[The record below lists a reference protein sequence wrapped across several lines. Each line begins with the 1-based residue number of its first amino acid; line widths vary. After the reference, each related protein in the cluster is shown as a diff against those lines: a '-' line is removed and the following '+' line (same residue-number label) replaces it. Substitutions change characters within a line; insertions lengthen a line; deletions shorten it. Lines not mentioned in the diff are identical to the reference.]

1 MAAAAVAMQQLGP
14 VRPGPLHVG
23 RLEIDV
29 VVVPDRDGVRL
40 TVERDARITAT
51 VPAGLD
57 TARLVA
63 VVRSRRRWIFDKLD
77 ERMEEAALR
86 SDKEFVTGE
95 GFHYL
100 GRSYRLKLVDEAPV
114 PVGLVHGRL
123 LLRRDCLDRAQD
135 ELIAWFRGR
144 GNVWLPARAEPWA
157 QRMRAPCQ
165 NIAVRRL
172 GYRWG
177 SCNREGGVNIH
188 WAAMQLP
195 ASLVD
200 YVLVHELAHLHKRDH
215 SSEFWRVVG
224 RAMPDYQARRDQL
237 DRFGA
242 QLWLPES
249 VNSVKQLAHR

>member
-1 MAAAAVAMQQLGP
+1 MAAIAAAEQLSP
-14 VRPGPLHVG
+14 VRSGPLQVG

-29 VVVPDRDGVRL
+29 VVVPDRGGVRL

-57 TARLVA
+57 TARLIA
-63 VVRSRRRWIFDKLD
+63 VVRSRRRWIYDKLD
-77 ERMEEAALR
+77 ERTEEAALR
-86 SDKEFVTGE
+86 PGKEFVTGE

-100 GRSYRLKLVDEAPV
+100 GRSYRLKIVDEAPA
-114 PVGLVHGRL
+114 PVGLVRGRL
-123 LLRRDCLDRAQD
+123 LVRRDCLDRAQD
-135 ELIAWFRGR
+135 ELITWYRRR

-157 QRMRAPCQ
+157 QRMRAPFQ
-165 NIAVRRL
+165 SLSVRRL

-195 ASLVD
+195 AKLID

-215 SSEFWRVVG
+215 SQEFWSLVG
-224 RAMPDYQARRDQL
+224 RALPDYRERRTQL
-237 DRFGA
+237 DRLGA
-242 QLWLPES
+242 LLWLPEPVCPS
-249 VNSVKQLAHR
+249 K

>member
-1 MAAAAVAMQQLGP
+1 VAAVAVAEEQLGP
-14 VRPGPLHVG
+14 VRSGPLQVG
-23 RLEIDV
+23 RLQIDV
-29 VVVPDRDGVRL
+29 VVVPDRGSVKL
-40 TVERDARITAT
+40 TVERDARVTAT

-57 TARLVA
+57 MARLVA
-63 VVRSRRRWIFDKLD
+63 VVRSRRRWIYDKLD
-77 ERMEEAALR
+77 ERTEEAALR
-86 SDKEFVTGE
+86 PEKEFVTGE

-100 GRSYRLKLVDEAPV
+100 GRSYRLKIVDEAPA
-114 PVGLVHGRL
+114 PVGLVRGRL
-123 LLRRDCLDRAQD
+123 LLRRDCLGHAQD
-135 ELIAWFRGR
+135 ELIAWYRRR
-144 GNVWLPARAEPWA
+144 GNIWLPPRAEPWA
-157 QRMRAPCQ
+157 QRMRAPIQ

-188 WAAMQLP
+188 WASMQLP

-215 SSEFWRVVG
+215 SPEFWSVVG
-224 RAMPDYQARRDQL
+224 RAMPDYRVRREQL

-249 VNSVKQLAHR
+249 VSSVK